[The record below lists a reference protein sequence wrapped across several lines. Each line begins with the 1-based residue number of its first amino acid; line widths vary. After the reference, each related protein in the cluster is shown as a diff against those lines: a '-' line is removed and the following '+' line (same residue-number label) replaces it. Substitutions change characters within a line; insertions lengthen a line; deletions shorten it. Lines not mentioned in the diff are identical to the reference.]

1 MNHNGTTHLS
11 ILHHWH
17 ILLVF
22 FLFKK
27 KKLFDS
33 TVICFCFDY
42 LFLTY
47 FFLLFF
53 DSISVLLVLIS
64 HLNFQTEIVTKIREA
79 LVLLIFF
86 SHQNRWTTVFFPC
99 FFPSKIF
106 FDSFLFSSSIEFWG
120 FVITM
125 FFFVT
130 VTFCSVQLFLM
141 VFSSEFM
148 FYVVIIITVTFREF
162 YCVLKLYR
170 KVEEHVY
177 DEPSPRPPM
186 IRCIMSKRYLHNFF
200 TKNKANNFSPHIRSQ
215 QF

>member
-11 ILHHWH
+11 ILHYWH

-22 FLFKK
+22 FSLLT
-27 KKLFDS
+27 KLFDS
-33 TVICFCFDY
+33 TVICFCFEY
-42 LFLTY
+42 LLLTY
-47 FFLLFF
+47 FLLSFF
-53 DSISVLLVLIS
+53 DSISILIS
-64 HLNFQTEIVTKIREA
+64 YLNFQTKLVNKIREA
-79 LVLLIFF
+79 LLIFF
-86 SHQNRWTTVFFPC
+86 SLKTDEPLCLSHA

-106 FDSFLFSSSIEFWG
+106 FDSFLVFIVESVLRFCYHN
-120 FVITM
+120 FV
-125 FFFVT
+125 FVT

-186 IRCIMSKRYLHNFF
+186 IRCIMSKRYLHNFL
-200 TKNKANNFSPHIRSQ
+200 TKKANNFSPHIRSQ